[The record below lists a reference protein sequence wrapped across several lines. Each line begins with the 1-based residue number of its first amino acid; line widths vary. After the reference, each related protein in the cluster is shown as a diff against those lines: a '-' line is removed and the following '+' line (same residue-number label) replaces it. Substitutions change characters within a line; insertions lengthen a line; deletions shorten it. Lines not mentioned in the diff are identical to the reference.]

1 MIFEASR
8 AKAVD
13 QLNNF
18 IEQNLTDYSK
28 LRNFDFGPSNRS
40 NISCL
45 SPYITHGVINELEV
59 INKSLKKFSFAKNEK
74 FIQEVLWRV
83 YWKGWL
89 ELRPNVW
96 TDYLNELK
104 KIREE
109 FIDNADYKNAIEGST
124 NIECFNEWVNE
135 LKENNYLHNHARMW
149 FASIWVFT
157 LELPW
162 QLGAE
167 FFMNH
172 LYDGDA
178 ASNTLGWRWVAGIQT
193 QGKNYLAS
201 EWNINKFTNNRFK
214 NIKLNENAKPISS
227 DKMYSVIN
235 KSFKNS
241 EIFEDKT
248 LLIFENNMAF
258 EFSDFKEDKF
268 KKIFLVLNNT
278 NRTIELS
285 EKVLKFKA
293 NLLEDQKIRLEE
305 KSINCETININD
317 LKNITE
323 EVYALYPT
331 VGENLDFIQNN
342 QLRNI
347 KFLYRKLDQFS
358 WQYCNKGFLIL
369 KIIFQKLLLILIK
382 TNVSFQLYQ
391 LLHKKIVIQV
401 FPYGLLYMPRYQLK

>member
-1 MIFEASR
+1 MEFEASR

-13 QLNNF
+13 KLNDFVEN
-18 IEQNLTDYSK
+18 NLSEYSK
-28 LRNFDFGPSNRS
+28 LRNFDFGPDDRS

-59 INKSLKKFSFAKNEK
+59 IDKSLKKFSFAKNEK

-96 TDYLNELK
+96 SDYLVELNNLRNEFKSNQNYL
-104 KIREE
+104 
-109 FIDNADYKNAIEGST
+109 NAIEGKT
-124 NIECFNEWVNE
+124 NIECFNQWVKE
-135 LKENNYLHNHARMW
+135 LKENNYLHNHTRMW
-149 FASIWVFT
+149 FASIWIFT

-167 FFMNH
+167 FFMQH

-193 QGKNYLAS
+193 QGKHYLAS
-201 EWNINKFTNNRFK
+201 EWNIKKFTNNRFQ
-214 NIKLNENAKPISS
+214 NIQLNENASPIFS
-227 DKMYSVIN
+227 DKTYSIGKKDFLN
-235 KSFKNS
+235 F
-241 EIFEDKT
+241 EILEDKI
-248 LLIFENNMAF
+248 LLIFENNMTF
-258 EFSDFKEDKF
+258 EFSDFKEHKF
-268 KKIFLVLNNT
+268 KKILLISNES
-278 NRTIELS
+278 NRNIKLS

-293 NLLEDQKIRLEE
+293 NLLKDQKTRLIE

-323 EVYALYPT
+323 KVYALYPT
-331 VGENLDFIQNN
+331 VSENLNFIQNN
-342 QLRNI
+342 QLQNI

-358 WQYCNKGFLIL
+358 WQYCNKGFFNFKNYIP
-369 KIIFQKLLLILIK
+369 KIIANF
-382 TNVSFQLYQ
+382 N
-391 LLHKKIVIQV
+391 
-401 FPYGLLYMPRYQLK
+401 

>member
-13 QLNNF
+13 KLNTF
-18 IEQNLTDYSK
+18 VEQNLSDYSK

-40 NISCL
+40 NVSCL
-45 SPYITHGVINELEV
+45 SPYITHGIINELEV

-89 ELRPNVW
+89 ELRPDVW
-96 TDYLNELK
+96 SDYLIELDKIK
-104 KIREE
+104 KE
-109 FIDNADYKNAIEGST
+109 FKNNQSYLDAIEGKT
-124 NIECFNEWVNE
+124 NVDCFNQWVIE
-135 LKENNYLHNHARMW
+135 LKESNYLHNHTRMW
-149 FASIWVFT
+149 FASIWIFT

-167 FFMNH
+167 FFMQH

-193 QGKNYLAS
+193 QGKHYLAS
-201 EWNINKFTNNRFK
+201 EWNINKFTNNRFE
-214 NIKLNENAKPISS
+214 NIKLNENAKPISN
-227 DKMYSVIN
+227 DKIYSVIN

-241 EIFEDKT
+241 EILEDKT
-248 LLIFENNMAF
+248 LLIFENNMTF
-258 EFSDFKEDKF
+258 ELSDFKEHKF
-268 KKIFLVLNNT
+268 KKILLVSNNT
-278 NRTIELS
+278 DRTIKLS

-293 NLLEDQKIRLEE
+293 NLLEDQKIRLKE

-331 VGENLDFIQNN
+331 VGENLNFIQNN
-342 QLRNI
+342 QLKSIR
-347 KFLYRKLDQFS
+347 FLYRKLDQFS
-358 WQYCNKGFLIL
+358 WQYCNKGFFNFKNYIP
-369 KIIFQKLLLILIK
+369 KIIANF
-382 TNVSFQLYQ
+382 N
-391 LLHKKIVIQV
+391 
-401 FPYGLLYMPRYQLK
+401 